1 VTEKCEGNFLN
12 KLSKAQRRTCDRA
25 MKRCDAKYENIDA
38 TMYRA
43 MAAGCR
49 ADLAQSYAHKF
60 GKAR

>member
-1 VTEKCEGNFLN
+1 
-12 KLSKAQRRTCDRA
+12 

-60 GKAR
+60 GKAQ